1 MLIPIL
7 SDLFDRHLQQLYKE
21 IELYKNEDTLWKI
34 DKEIKNSGGNLC
46 LHLAGNLNHFIGAT
60 IGKTS
65 YERNREAEFSTK
77 NIAKSRL
84 LVMIEECRM
93 TVLNTLSKIDEA
105 ELEKDYPL
113 KMLDSKLT
121 TGHFLTHLLA
131 HLNYHLG
138 QVNYHR
144 RLLDA

>member
-113 KMLDSKLT
+113 KMLDSNFT
-121 TGHFLTHLLA
+121 TGH
-131 HLNYHLG
+131 
-138 QVNYHR
+138 
-144 RLLDA
+144 